1 MNVATDSALLASEL
15 RLIVGRLIRRM
26 RAEGRLPL
34 AQGAVL
40 GRLDRCGAATVS
52 ALAAAERVRPQSI
65 SQTVSELEADGL
77 VSRRPDP
84 TDRRQLLVELTEAGH
99 ATLADER
106 RQREGWLARAI
117 AEDFSAAERAALEG
131 AIEPLRRLADV

>member
-15 RLIVGRLIRRM
+15 RLIVGRLVRRM
-26 RAEGRLPL
+26 RAEGRIPL
-34 AQGAVL
+34 AHGAVL
-40 GRLDRCGAATVS
+40 GRLDRGGATTVS
-52 ALAAAERVRPQSI
+52 ALATAERVRPQSM

-84 TDRRQLLVELTEAGH
+84 TDRRQLLVELTDAGH

-106 RQREGWLARAI
+106 RHRDGWLARAI
-117 AEDFSAAERAALEG
+117 AEDLSPAERTAVEA
-131 AIEPLRRLADV
+131 AIEPLRRLADD